1 MFLKRLNIKGFKSFA
16 DAVTLD
22 LETGVTAVVGPNGS
36 GKSNVVDAVAWV
48 LGAQAPSAVR
58 SQRMDDVIFAGTTD
72 RSALGRAEVSLTI
85 DNSDNSLALDFPE
98 ITVTRTLFRSGES
111 EYSLNGSPCRLLDIQ
126 ELLSDVGVGR
136 QQHVII
142 SQGQIDAVLNAREED
157 RRSIIEDAAGILKFR
172 KRKEKAERRLD
183 STGSNLDRLGDMQRE
198 VKRQLRPLE
207 RQAEAARKHGNFLEE
222 LKNLRLFRYSKE
234 FKELKNLA
242 SQESEKRSDLAR
254 QETLSVNELKRFETE
269 ILTAES
275 ELTARGEDD
284 LGDQLVRFEALKER
298 ARGLKAVLMER
309 QKGIERD
316 RDSLVSSEVVA
327 GLEVELVKAKKEE
340 ESLLEEQSCL
350 LPEID
355 ALKETEQ
362 ELADDWLTFETDWA
376 DGVPMVGGRASEI
389 RGELGVLKASVD
401 QKEFEKKRF
410 QKRSDEVKNSE
421 IQLVEESSSLDS
433 ELSKNK
439 LEGVEITGEINQ
451 LSQEIQKQRENRNSA
466 WEELADAKAS
476 LRGTKAEIEALKQAV
491 NRINETPVME
501 LSTNTDG
508 VLGILS
514 DFLDIET
521 GYERAFEAATGD
533 LLSTVVFD
541 TTENAI
547 EALNGMQMENRS
559 VSVVTVDTNFRN
571 PEITDFGEPLRRYV
585 TSTNDSLNPFLDR
598 LLADVIVQEGDL
610 RSIVEIL
617 KKNPSITIVNK
628 HGDRF
633 GSLGW
638 RIGQKDQ
645 ANIKDILKDA
655 EGRLSSEEK
664 EVQERQLSLT
674 QCESGIDLSEKDLLE
689 KQQQLEE
696 CKRKEA
702 SLSEAVQKV
711 RVEQKATG
719 IENETLDDRIR
730 ENEQRIKEEMRQI
743 TELQIHLQELEEA
756 EKTSVQAAQRMAYER
771 NQLESRS
778 AETAARRTEH
788 EVRSAD
794 IKGRLTV
801 VKDRVNELDI
811 RLQRLSGERTGVVE
825 RSETIE
831 KKEKA
836 TSFLVD
842 SLDLR
847 TEIIER
853 RLTELRNHRKDQSD
867 RVRKITSQ
875 LDELRSSRRKRED
888 QVRALREEQARLEIE
903 RAETRLKLE
912 NLTETI
918 RSEFERE
925 PESIGELPSPEL
937 SEGITVSERI
947 AELERELKLIGP
959 INPLALY
966 EFDDLKERYEFL
978 EEQLEDVRST
988 RKELRK
994 VIRSID
1000 IEIKEVFAAAF
1011 AEVSTNFSDLFE
1023 VLFPGGNGKLAL
1035 TDPEN
1040 LLDTGIEIEARPSG
1054 KNVKKLSLLSGGER
1068 SLTALAFL
1076 FAVFRSRPSPFYVM
1090 DEVEAA
1096 LDDANLVRFLGLVD
1110 QFRDESQLLIVT
1122 HQKRTMEAAD
1132 CLYGVSMASGGSSKV
1147 VSEKVEATRSAER
1160 LGMLAS

>member
-1 MFLKRLNIKGFKSFA
+1 MFLKRLTIKGFKSFA
-16 DAVTLD
+16 DAATLD
-22 LETGVTAVVGPNGS
+22 LERGVTAVVGPNGS

-98 ITVTRTLFRSGES
+98 ITITRTLFRSGDS

-222 LKNLRLFRYSKE
+222 LKSLRLFRYSKE
-234 FKELKNLA
+234 FNELKSLA
-242 SQESEKRSDLAR
+242 TNESEKRSDLAR
-254 QETLSVNELKRFETE
+254 QETLSVNELKRFEAE
-269 ILTAES
+269 ISAAET

-284 LGDQLVRFEALKER
+284 LGDQLVRFEALRER
-298 ARGLKAVLMER
+298 AKGLKAVLIER

-316 RDSLVSSEVVA
+316 RDSLVSSEVIA
-327 GLEVELVKAKKEE
+327 GFEVELVKAKQEE
-340 ESLLEEQSCL
+340 KSLLEEQNSL
-350 LPEID
+350 LPEIES
-355 ALKETEQ
+355 LKKMEE
-362 ELADDWLTFETDWA
+362 ELNNDWSTFETDWA
-376 DGVPMVGGRASEI
+376 DGVPVVGGRASEI

-401 QKEFEKKRF
+401 QKDIEKTRF
-410 QKRSDEVKNSE
+410 QKKFDEVKTSE
-421 IQLVEESSSLDS
+421 KELVEKATSLNALLKETKQEDIGLTESIVQLN
-433 ELSKNK
+433 E
-439 LEGVEITGEINQ
+439 EIDK
-451 LSQEIQKQRENRNSA
+451 QKENRNLK
-466 WEELADAKAS
+466 WEELADAKAA
-476 LRGTKAEIEALKQAV
+476 LRATEAEIEAFGQAI
-491 NRINETPVME
+491 NRINTTSTSDFP
-501 LSTNTDG
+501 TNTDG
-508 VLGILS
+508 VIGILS
-514 DFLDIET
+514 DLIQIEP
-521 GYERAFEAATGD
+521 GYETAFETATDG
-533 LLSTVVFD
+533 LLSTVIFD

-547 EALNGMQMENRS
+547 QALNNVEIEDRS
-559 VSVVTVDTNFRN
+559 FSLASLDANFT
-571 PEITDFGEPLRRYV
+571 ESDESQIGDPLRRHV
-585 TSTNDSLNPFLDR
+585 SSTNEILDSFLDR
-598 LLADVIVQEGDL
+598 ILLDVIVHEGDL
-610 RSIVEIL
+610 RSKVETL
-617 KKNPSITIVNK
+617 LKNPRLTIVNK
-628 HGDRF
+628 NGDRF
-633 GSLGW
+633 SSSGW
-638 RIGQKDQ
+638 RIGQRDK
-645 ANIKDILKDA
+645 ANIKKILKDA
-655 EGRLSSEEK
+655 QNRFLSEEK
-664 EVQERQLSLT
+664 KVQEKQLSYS
-674 QCESGIDLSEKDLLE
+674 QCESKINLFENDLSE
-689 KQQQLEE
+689 QQKQLEE
-696 CKRKEA
+696 CKSKET
-702 SLSEAVQKV
+702 SLSESIQRL
-711 RVEQKATG
+711 RVEQKTLD
-719 IENETLDDRIR
+719 IENQTLEERIS
-730 ENEQRIKEEMRQI
+730 ENEQRIKEEIRQI

-756 EKTSVQAAQRMAYER
+756 EKTSVQAAQRMADER
-771 NQLESRS
+771 SQLESRS
-778 AETAARRTEH
+778 AETAARRTEC

-794 IKGRLTV
+794 IRGRLAV
-801 VKDRVNELDI
+801 VKERVNELDT
-811 RLQRLSGERTGVVE
+811 RLERLSGERTGVAD
-825 RSETIE
+825 RTETIE
-831 KKEKA
+831 KKETA
-836 TSFLVD
+836 TSFLLD

-847 TEIIER
+847 NEIIER
-853 RLTELRNHRKDQSD
+853 RLTELRNHRRDQSD

-888 QVRALREEQARLEIE
+888 EVRKLREEQARLEIE

-925 PESIGELPSPEL
+925 PNSIGELPSPEL
-937 SEGITVSERI
+937 PEGLTVSERI

-1011 AEVSTNFSDLFE
+1011 AEVSTNFNDLFE
-1023 VLFPGGNGKLAL
+1023 VLFPGGNGKLSL

-1040 LLDTGIEIEARPSG
+1040 LLETGIEIEARPSG

-1096 LDDANLVRFLGLVD
+1096 LDDANLFRFLGLVD

-1147 VSEKVEATRSAER
+1147 VSERVEATRSAER

>member
-1 MFLKRLNIKGFKSFA
+1 VFLKRLTIKGFKSFA
-16 DAVTLD
+16 DAATLD
-22 LETGVTAVVGPNGS
+22 LERGVTAVVGPNGS

-98 ITVTRTLFRSGES
+98 ITITRTLFRSGDS

-222 LKNLRLFRYSKE
+222 LKSLRLFRYSKE
-234 FKELKNLA
+234 FNELKSLA
-242 SQESEKRSDLAR
+242 TNESEKRSDLAR
-254 QETLSVNELKRFETE
+254 QETLSVNELKRFEAE
-269 ILTAES
+269 ISAAET

-284 LGDQLVRFEALKER
+284 LGDQLVRFEALRER
-298 ARGLKAVLMER
+298 AKGLKAVLIER

-316 RDSLVSSEVVA
+316 RDSLVSSEVIA
-327 GLEVELVKAKKEE
+327 GFEVELVKAKQEE
-340 ESLLEEQSCL
+340 KSLLEEQNSL
-350 LPEID
+350 LPEIES
-355 ALKETEQ
+355 LKKMEE
-362 ELADDWLTFETDWA
+362 ELNNDWSTFETDWA
-376 DGVPMVGGRASEI
+376 DGVPVVGGRASEI

-401 QKEFEKKRF
+401 QKDIEKTRF
-410 QKRSDEVKNSE
+410 QKKFDEVKTSE
-421 IQLVEESSSLDS
+421 KELVEKATSLNALLKETKQEDIGLTESIVQLN
-433 ELSKNK
+433 E
-439 LEGVEITGEINQ
+439 EIDK
-451 LSQEIQKQRENRNSA
+451 QKENRNLK
-466 WEELADAKAS
+466 WEELADAKAA
-476 LRGTKAEIEALKQAV
+476 LRATEAEIEAFGQAI
-491 NRINETPVME
+491 NRINTTSTSDFP
-501 LSTNTDG
+501 TNTDG
-508 VLGILS
+508 VIGILS
-514 DFLDIET
+514 DLIQIEP
-521 GYERAFEAATGD
+521 GYETAFETATDG
-533 LLSTVVFD
+533 LLSTVIFD

-547 EALNGMQMENRS
+547 RALNDVEIEDRS
-559 VSVVTVDTNFRN
+559 FSLASLDANFT
-571 PEITDFGEPLRRYV
+571 ESDESQIGDPLRGHV
-585 TSTNDSLNPFLDR
+585 SSTNEILDSFLDR
-598 LLADVIVQEGDL
+598 ILLDVIVHEGDL
-610 RSIVEIL
+610 RSKVETL
-617 KKNPSITIVNK
+617 LKNPRLTIVNK
-628 HGDRF
+628 NGDRF
-633 GSLGW
+633 SSSGW
-638 RIGQKDQ
+638 RIGQRDK
-645 ANIKDILKDA
+645 ANIKKILKDA
-655 EGRLSSEEK
+655 QNRFLSEEK
-664 EVQERQLSLT
+664 KVQEKQLSYS
-674 QCESGIDLSEKDLLE
+674 QCESKINLFENDLSE
-689 KQQQLEE
+689 QQKQLEE
-696 CKRKEA
+696 CKSKEA
-702 SLSEAVQKV
+702 SLSESIQRL
-711 RVEQKATG
+711 RVEQKTLD
-719 IENETLDDRIR
+719 IENQTLEERIS
-730 ENEQRIKEEMRQI
+730 ENEQRIKEEIRQI

-756 EKTSVQAAQRMAYER
+756 EKTSVQAAQRMADER
-771 NQLESRS
+771 SQLESRS
-778 AETAARRTEH
+778 AETAARRTEC

-794 IKGRLTV
+794 IRGRLAV
-801 VKDRVNELDI
+801 VKERVNELDT
-811 RLQRLSGERTGVVE
+811 RLERLSGERTGVAD
-825 RSETIE
+825 RTETIE
-831 KKEKA
+831 KKETA
-836 TSFLVD
+836 TSFLLD

-847 TEIIER
+847 NEIIER
-853 RLTELRNHRKDQSD
+853 RLTELRNHRRDQSD

-888 QVRALREEQARLEIE
+888 EVRKLREEQARLEIE

-925 PESIGELPSPEL
+925 PNSIGELPSPEL
-937 SEGITVSERI
+937 PEGLTVSERI

-1011 AEVSTNFSDLFE
+1011 AEVSTNFNDLFE
-1023 VLFPGGNGKLAL
+1023 VLFPGGNGKLSL

-1040 LLDTGIEIEARPSG
+1040 LLETGIEIEARPSG

-1096 LDDANLVRFLGLVD
+1096 LDDANLFRFLGLVD

-1147 VSEKVEATRSAER
+1147 VSERVEATRSAER

>member
-1 MFLKRLNIKGFKSFA
+1 MFLKRLTIKGFKSFA
-16 DAVTLD
+16 DAATLD
-22 LETGVTAVVGPNGS
+22 LERGVTAVVGPNGS

-98 ITVTRTLFRSGES
+98 ITITRTLFRSGDS

-222 LKNLRLFRYSKE
+222 LKSLRLFRYSKE
-234 FKELKNLA
+234 FNELKSLA
-242 SQESEKRSDLAR
+242 TNESEKRSDLAR
-254 QETLSVNELKRFETE
+254 QETLSVNELKRFEAE
-269 ILTAES
+269 ISAAET

-284 LGDQLVRFEALKER
+284 LGDQLVRFEALRER
-298 ARGLKAVLMER
+298 AKGLKAVLIER

-316 RDSLVSSEVVA
+316 RDSLVSSEVIA
-327 GLEVELVKAKKEE
+327 GFEVELVKAKQEE
-340 ESLLEEQSCL
+340 KSLLEEQNSL
-350 LPEID
+350 LPEIES
-355 ALKETEQ
+355 LKKMEE
-362 ELADDWLTFETDWA
+362 ELNNDWSTFETDWA
-376 DGVPMVGGRASEI
+376 DGVPVVGGRASEI

-401 QKEFEKKRF
+401 QKDIEKTRF
-410 QKRSDEVKNSE
+410 QKKFDEVKTSE
-421 IQLVEESSSLDS
+421 KELVEKATSLNALLKETKQEDIGLTESIVQLN
-433 ELSKNK
+433 E
-439 LEGVEITGEINQ
+439 EIDK
-451 LSQEIQKQRENRNSA
+451 QKENRNLK
-466 WEELADAKAS
+466 WEELADAKAA
-476 LRGTKAEIEALKQAV
+476 LRATEAEIEAFGQAI
-491 NRINETPVME
+491 NRINTTSTSDFP
-501 LSTNTDG
+501 TNTDG
-508 VLGILS
+508 VIGILS
-514 DFLDIET
+514 DLIQIEP
-521 GYERAFEAATGD
+521 GYETAFETATDG
-533 LLSTVVFD
+533 LLSTVIFD

-547 EALNGMQMENRS
+547 QALNDVEIEDRS
-559 VSVVTVDTNFRN
+559 FSLASLDANFT
-571 PEITDFGEPLRRYV
+571 ESDESQIGDPLRRHV
-585 TSTNDSLNPFLDR
+585 SSTNEILDSFLDR
-598 LLADVIVQEGDL
+598 ILLDVIVHEGDL
-610 RSIVEIL
+610 RSKVETL
-617 KKNPSITIVNK
+617 LKNPRLTIVNK
-628 HGDRF
+628 NGDRF
-633 GSLGW
+633 SSSGW
-638 RIGQKDQ
+638 RIGQRDK
-645 ANIKDILKDA
+645 ANIKKILKDA
-655 EGRLSSEEK
+655 QNRFLSEEK
-664 EVQERQLSLT
+664 KVQEKQLSYS
-674 QCESGIDLSEKDLLE
+674 QCESKINLFENDLSE
-689 KQQQLEE
+689 QQKQLEE
-696 CKRKEA
+696 CKSKET
-702 SLSEAVQKV
+702 SLSESIQRL
-711 RVEQKATG
+711 RVEQKTLD
-719 IENETLDDRIR
+719 IENQTLEERIS
-730 ENEQRIKEEMRQI
+730 ENEQRIKEEIRQI

-756 EKTSVQAAQRMAYER
+756 EKTSVQAAQRMADER
-771 NQLESRS
+771 SQLESRS
-778 AETAARRTEH
+778 AETAARRTEC

-794 IKGRLTV
+794 IRGRLAV
-801 VKDRVNELDI
+801 VKERVNELDT
-811 RLQRLSGERTGVVE
+811 RLERLSGERTGVAD
-825 RSETIE
+825 RTETIE
-831 KKEKA
+831 KKETA
-836 TSFLVD
+836 TSFLLD

-847 TEIIER
+847 NEIIER
-853 RLTELRNHRKDQSD
+853 RLTELRNHRRDQSD

-888 QVRALREEQARLEIE
+888 EVRKLREEQARLEIE

-925 PESIGELPSPEL
+925 PNSIGELPSPEL
-937 SEGITVSERI
+937 PEGLTVSERI

-1011 AEVSTNFSDLFE
+1011 AEVSTNFNDLFE
-1023 VLFPGGNGKLAL
+1023 VLFPGGNGKLSL

-1040 LLDTGIEIEARPSG
+1040 LLETGIEIEARPSG

-1096 LDDANLVRFLGLVD
+1096 LDDANLFRFLGLVD

-1147 VSEKVEATRSAER
+1147 VSERVEATRSAER

>member
-1 MFLKRLNIKGFKSFA
+1 MFLKRLTIKGFKSFA
-16 DAVTLD
+16 DAATLD
-22 LETGVTAVVGPNGS
+22 LERGVTAVVGPNGS

-98 ITVTRTLFRSGES
+98 ITITRTLFRSGDS

-222 LKNLRLFRYSKE
+222 LKSLRLFRYSKE
-234 FKELKNLA
+234 FNELKSLA
-242 SQESEKRSDLAR
+242 TNESEKRSDLAR
-254 QETLSVNELKRFETE
+254 QETLSVNELKRFEAE
-269 ILTAES
+269 ISAAET

-284 LGDQLVRFEALKER
+284 LGDQLVRFEALRER
-298 ARGLKAVLMER
+298 AKGLKAVLIER

-316 RDSLVSSEVVA
+316 RDSLVSSEVIA
-327 GLEVELVKAKKEE
+327 GFEVELVKAKQEE
-340 ESLLEEQSCL
+340 KSLLEEQNSL
-350 LPEID
+350 LPEIES
-355 ALKETEQ
+355 LKKMEE
-362 ELADDWLTFETDWA
+362 ELNNDWSTFETDWA
-376 DGVPMVGGRASEI
+376 DGVPVVGGRASEI

-401 QKEFEKKRF
+401 QKDIEKTRF
-410 QKRSDEVKNSE
+410 QKKFDEVKTSE
-421 IQLVEESSSLDS
+421 KELVEKATSLNALLKETKQEDIGLTESIVQLN
-433 ELSKNK
+433 E
-439 LEGVEITGEINQ
+439 EIDK
-451 LSQEIQKQRENRNSA
+451 QKENRNLK
-466 WEELADAKAS
+466 WEELADAKAA
-476 LRGTKAEIEALKQAV
+476 LRATEAEIEAFGQAI
-491 NRINETPVME
+491 NRINTTSTSDFP
-501 LSTNTDG
+501 TNTDG
-508 VLGILS
+508 VIGILS
-514 DFLDIET
+514 DLIQIEP
-521 GYERAFEAATGD
+521 GYETAFETATDG
-533 LLSTVVFD
+533 LLSTVIFD

-547 EALNGMQMENRS
+547 QALNDVEIEDRS
-559 VSVVTVDTNFRN
+559 FSLASLDANFT
-571 PEITDFGEPLRRYV
+571 ESDESQIGDPLRRHV
-585 TSTNDSLNPFLDR
+585 SSTNEILDSFLDR
-598 LLADVIVQEGDL
+598 ILLDVIVHEGDL
-610 RSIVEIL
+610 RSKVETL
-617 KKNPSITIVNK
+617 LKNPRLTIVNK
-628 HGDRF
+628 NGDRF
-633 GSLGW
+633 SSSGW
-638 RIGQKDQ
+638 RIGQRDK
-645 ANIKDILKDA
+645 ANIKKILKDA
-655 EGRLSSEEK
+655 QNRFLSEEK
-664 EVQERQLSLT
+664 KVQEKQLSYS
-674 QCESGIDLSEKDLLE
+674 QCESKINLFENDLSE
-689 KQQQLEE
+689 QQKQLEE
-696 CKRKEA
+696 CKSKEA
-702 SLSEAVQKV
+702 SLSESIQRL
-711 RVEQKATG
+711 RVEQKTLD
-719 IENETLDDRIR
+719 IENQTLEERIS
-730 ENEQRIKEEMRQI
+730 ENEQRIKEEIRQI

-756 EKTSVQAAQRMAYER
+756 EKTSVQAAQRMADER
-771 NQLESRS
+771 SQLESRS
-778 AETAARRTEH
+778 AETAARRTEC

-794 IKGRLTV
+794 IRGRLAV
-801 VKDRVNELDI
+801 VKERVNELAT
-811 RLQRLSGERTGVVE
+811 RLERLSGERTGVAD
-825 RSETIE
+825 RTETIE
-831 KKEKA
+831 KKETA
-836 TSFLVD
+836 TSFLLD

-847 TEIIER
+847 NEIIER
-853 RLTELRNHRKDQSD
+853 RLTELRNHRRDQSD

-888 QVRALREEQARLEIE
+888 EVRKLREEQARLEIE

-925 PESIGELPSPEL
+925 PNSIGELPSPEL
-937 SEGITVSERI
+937 PEGLTVSERI

-1011 AEVSTNFSDLFE
+1011 AEVSTNFNDLFE
-1023 VLFPGGNGKLAL
+1023 VLFPGGNGKLSL

-1040 LLDTGIEIEARPSG
+1040 LLETGIEIEARPSG

-1096 LDDANLVRFLGLVD
+1096 LDDANLFRFLGLVD

-1147 VSEKVEATRSAER
+1147 VSERVEATRSAER

>member
-1 MFLKRLNIKGFKSFA
+1 MFLKRLTIKGFKSFA
-16 DAVTLD
+16 DAATLD

-98 ITVTRTLFRSGES
+98 ITVTRTLFRNGES

-269 ILTAES
+269 ISTAES

-298 ARGLKAVLMER
+298 ARGLKAVLIER

-340 ESLLEEQSCL
+340 ESLLEEQNCL

-355 ALKETEQ
+355 ALKKTEQ
-362 ELADDWLTFETDWA
+362 ELADDWSTFETDWA
-376 DGVPMVGGRASEI
+376 DGVPVVGGRASEI

-421 IQLVEESSSLDS
+421 KQLVEEASSLDG

-439 LEGVEITGEINQ
+439 LKGVEITGEINK

-476 LRGTKAEIEALKQAV
+476 LRGTKAEIEALNQAV

-501 LSTNTDG
+501 LSTNPDG
-508 VLGILS
+508 ILGILS

-521 GYERAFEAATGD
+521 GYEKAFEAATGD

-547 EALNGMQMENRS
+547 EALNGMQIENRS

-655 EGRLSSEEK
+655 ESRLSSEEK
-664 EVQERQLSLT
+664 EAQEKQLSFN
-674 QCESGIDLSEKDLLE
+674 QCESRIDLSEKDLLE

-711 RVEQKATG
+711 RVEQKAAG

-756 EKTSVQAAQRMAYER
+756 EKTSVQAAQRMADER

-794 IKGRLTV
+794 IKGRLAV

>member
-1 MFLKRLNIKGFKSFA
+1 MFLKRLTIKGFKSFA
-16 DAVTLD
+16 DAATLD
-22 LETGVTAVVGPNGS
+22 LETGVTVVVGPNGS

-98 ITVTRTLFRSGES
+98 ITVTRTLFRNGES

-269 ILTAES
+269 ISMAES

-340 ESLLEEQSCL
+340 ESLLEEQNCL

-355 ALKETEQ
+355 ALKKTEQ
-362 ELADDWLTFETDWA
+362 ELADDWSAFETDWA
-376 DGVPMVGGRASEI
+376 DGVPVVGGRASEI

-421 IQLVEESSSLDS
+421 IQLVEKVSSLDG

-476 LRGTKAEIEALKQAV
+476 LRGTKAEIEALNQAV
-491 NRINETPVME
+491 NRIIETPVME
-501 LSTNTDG
+501 LSTNPDG
-508 VLGILS
+508 ILGILS
-514 DFLDIET
+514 DLLDIET
-521 GYERAFEAATGD
+521 GYEKAFEAATGD

-547 EALNGMQMENRS
+547 EALNGMQIENRS

-655 EGRLSSEEK
+655 ESRLSSEEK
-664 EVQERQLSLT
+664 EAQEKQLSFN
-674 QCESGIDLSEKDLLE
+674 QFESRIDLSEKDLLE

-756 EKTSVQAAQRMAYER
+756 EKTSVQAAQRMADER

-794 IKGRLTV
+794 IKGRLAV

-888 QVRALREEQARLEIE
+888 QVRALREEQGRLEIE